1 MTCVE
6 TAASKTA
13 SANASAVASPSK
25 MSTRSPSPAA
35 AIRFEAIE
43 FMAELMSTATIRP
56 VAPTSCAS
64 SRVRNPGP
72 EPRSRIDSPADA
84 RSDRRN
90 SSR

>member
-1 MTCVE
+1 MTCID
-6 TAASKTA
+6 TAASKVA
-13 SANASAVASPSK
+13 SANGSAVASPCK
-25 MSTRSPSPAA
+25 ISTLSASPAA

-43 FMAELMSTATIRP
+43 FMSELMSTATIRP
-56 VAPTSCAS
+56 VALTSCAS
-64 SRVRNPGP
+64 SQARNPGP